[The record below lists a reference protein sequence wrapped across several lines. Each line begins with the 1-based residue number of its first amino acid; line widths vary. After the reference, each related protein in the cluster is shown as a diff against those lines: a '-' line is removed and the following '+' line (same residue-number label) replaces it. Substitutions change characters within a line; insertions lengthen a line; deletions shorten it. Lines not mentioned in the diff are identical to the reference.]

1 MKTNSNIRNSIAATL
16 AALIF
21 AGSPVLGESYLIGLS
36 PHYTT
41 SDTQVVL
48 KQVLLFALEQ
58 TAPGDKVLVYDAL
71 NQQPVTEFNIPEGKL
86 FQNNAR
92 ARAQRLAP
100 TIATLRSFLVKD
112 AATQQPGTGVIR
124 LPEFLDLAGPQLRT
138 PGQPLRVIV
147 VASPFYLNPEMPSFN
162 MDDAYP
168 SDAHLLANQSV
179 SVFGTAL
186 RRGRLAEVTVHY
198 AYVGQ
203 GGFINDYHQERI
215 TRFWS
220 LFISQQDG
228 VLATFAPD
236 VNLAFRRAGEGVH
249 QPIVSAQLDARDDK
263 IQMLPVNRRPVPRWL
278 APATPETAAEPLVNS
293 AAAAALPES
302 LRNADLPVQTT
313 HGQIGIGIMWAAPVD
328 CDLWVKASPA
338 ARDLFFQNR
347 TTPEGRYFHDY
358 RSANHGVDYE
368 YIELNPADLAS
379 VKAWVNLYA
388 GEASNISGVVVV
400 RLNGQTHRGEFRLQA
415 TEGNKA
421 VDRQQRD
428 HSPHWV
434 ELDLLRIVGIGAA
447 TASASTP

>member
-1 MKTNSNIRNSIAATL
+1 MKTISTIRNCIAAAL
-16 AALIF
+16 AALTL
-21 AGSPVLGESYLIGLS
+21 AGSPVLGESYLVGLS

-41 SDTQVVL
+41 GDAQVVL
-48 KQVLLFALEQ
+48 KQLLLFALEQ
-58 TAPGDKVLVYDAL
+58 TSPGDRVLVYDAL
-71 NQQPVTEFNIPEGKL
+71 NQQPVTEFSIPEGKL

-100 TIATLRSFLVKD
+100 AITGLRSFLVKD
-112 AATQQPGTGVIR
+112 AAKRQPGTGAIR

-147 VASPFYLNPEMPSFN
+147 VASPFYLNPEMPSCN

-186 RRGRLAEVTVHY
+186 RRGRLAGVTVHY
-198 AYVGQ
+198 ALVGP
-203 GGFINDYHQERI
+203 GSFLNDYHQERV

-220 LFISQQDG
+220 LFIGQQDG

-236 VNLAFRRAGEGVH
+236 VSLAFRRASEGVR
-249 QPIVSAQLDARDDK
+249 QPIVNAQLDANDDK

-278 APATPETAAEPLVNS
+278 APATSESAAEPVVNQP
-293 AAAAALPES
+293 AAADLPES

-313 HGQIGIGIMWAAPVD
+313 HGQIGIGIMWSAPVD
-328 CDLWVKASPA
+328 CDLWVKANPA
-338 ARDLFFQNR
+338 AKDLFFQNR

-358 RSANHGVDYE
+358 RSANQGVDYE
-368 YIELNPADLAS
+368 YVELNPTDLTL

-388 GEASNISGVVVV
+388 GKASNISGVVVV

-415 TEGNKA
+415 VEGNKA
-421 VDRQQRD
+421 ADRHQRER
-428 HSPHWV
+428 SPYWV
-434 ELDLLRIVGIGAA
+434 EVDLLRIVGVGAA
-447 TASASTP
+447 TASAGAP